1 MSPYSPCVR
10 ASWTCLLAASSLL
23 WLGDSGGL
31 RAQPK
36 KETTHPVSFEVTKLK
51 VSDTGIHTF
60 TLVVK
65 IASGWK
71 MYGNP
76 IGNKDAAEERL
87 EIKGPEAARDVQI
100 KYPAGEVV
108 HLPHLD
114 GYLRIYRGTLHI
126 PVRFRVPRNPRKPL
140 AITVTYYATPE
151 FRCGVIKTI
160 RLTLR

>member
-1 MSPYSPCVR
+1 MVMSPYSPCLR
-10 ASWTCLLAASSLL
+10 EGWAFLLAAASLL
-23 WLGDSGGL
+23 SLGASGEL

-36 KETTHPVSFEVTKLK
+36 KETAHPVTFEVTKLK

-87 EIKGPEAARDVQI
+87 EIKVPDVARNVQI

-114 GYLRIYRGTLHI
+114 GYLRIYRGTLQI
-126 PVRFRVPRNPRKPL
+126 PVRFRVPRNLRKPL
-140 AITVTYYATPE
+140 AMTVTYYATPE
-151 FRCGVIKTI
+151 F
-160 RLTLR
+160 